1 MSGSLPVTERTRL
14 RRRPQR
20 GSYEMDTIL
29 RILDTGLLCH
39 VGFVVGGEPF
49 VTPTAYWR
57 EGHRLY
63 WHGSASSRMVRA
75 QVPGL
80 PVCVTV
86 SHLDG
91 LVLSRTGFT
100 HSVLY
105 RSVMVFGQTTA
116 VTDRD
121 GKRRAMDAFLD
132 RLYPGRRQELRP
144 SEDAELDA
152 IEVLSIPIEE
162 ASAKIRDG
170 GVLDKEEDLGV
181 ACWAGVIP
189 VRATLGAS
197 VPDPTIRTDSALP
210 AGLAAYRAGASLDE
224 ALLAMAGR
232 RAAGD

>member
-20 GSYEMDTIL
+20 GSHEMDTIL
-29 RILDTGLLCH
+29 RILDAGLLCH
-39 VGFVVGGEPF
+39 VGYVIAGEPF

-63 WHGSASSRMVRA
+63 WHGSAASRMLRA
-75 QVPGL
+75 LAPGL

-105 RSVMVFGQTTA
+105 RSVVVFGRTA
-116 VTDRD
+116 AVADRD

-144 SEDAELDA
+144 TENAELDA
-152 IEVLSIPIEE
+152 IEVVSIPIEE

-181 ACWAGVIP
+181 PCWAGVIP

-197 VPDPTIRTDSALP
+197 RPDSGILTDPALP
-210 AGLAAYRAGASLDE
+210 APLAGYRAGASLDE
-224 ALLAMAGR
+224 VLLAMASR
-232 RAAGD
+232 DAAG